1 MLAVSSGTLKM
12 PLLIQIR
19 RKRYMKKKKNQK
31 WFLCVL
37 LAAVLFCSGCGNGT
51 GIIRENTKET
61 ESEAVQGN
69 KLEKGEKDT
78 DLEKLE
84 GAYDSILDCCTKEC
98 IGNKPI
104 DENFLTW
111 MTSNYGKEMIFAIA
125 EEAEQGRMS
134 AERWYELTGN
144 SIQVLWVLYCKETGY
159 QSDSLQNVYF
169 KDCASE
175 DETVMDFAGDINLSE
190 GWATTKHMDMQEN
203 EIFDCFSPE
212 LIMEMQK
219 ADIMMLNNEYT
230 YSTRGTAIP
239 GKAYTFRAQPSRVE
253 ILNQLGVDIVS
264 VANNHVYDYG
274 KEALVDTLETLE
286 EAGIPYVGAGRN
298 LKEAKKIVYFVANG
312 KKIAIV
318 SATQI
323 ERSYNYTKEATED
336 TPGVL
341 KTLKPDKFVSVI
353 EEAKKNSDYVI
364 VYPHWGTEGT
374 NVYGSDQKELAKAY
388 ADAGADVI
396 IGGHT
401 HCLQGFSYVEGVPVL
416 YSLGNFWF
424 NSARLETGME
434 QVRIQK
440 NGEIKVRFLPCMQEN
455 TKTRLLTEEKER
467 TEVLDFMRRLSDGV
481 EIDEEGY
488 ITNSAN

>member
-1 MLAVSSGTLKM
+1 
-12 PLLIQIR
+12 
-19 RKRYMKKKKNQK
+19 MKKRMNQRG
-31 WFLCVL
+31 FFCVL
-37 LAAVLFCSGCGNGT
+37 LAVALFCCGCGNGT
-51 GIIRENTKET
+51 GFIRNHTKET
-61 ESEAVQGN
+61 QSEAVQAN
-69 KLEKGEKDT
+69 KLEPGEKEA

-84 GAYDSILDCCTKEC
+84 EAYNTILDCCTKEY

-104 DENFLTW
+104 DENFLAW
-111 MTSNYGKEMIFAIA
+111 ITSNYGKESIFMIADDVKNGTMDVN
-125 EEAEQGRMS
+125 Q
-134 AERWYELTGN
+134 WYELTGN
-144 SIQVLWVLYCKETGY
+144 SIQTLWVLYCKETGY

-175 DETVMDFAGDINLSE
+175 DEIVLDFAGDINLSE
-190 GWATTKHMDMQEN
+190 GWATTKYMDMQKN
-203 EIFDCFSPE
+203 EIFDCFSKE

-274 KEALVDTLETLE
+274 QEALVDTLDTLE

-323 ERSYNYTKEATED
+323 ERSYNYTKEATET

-388 ADAGADVI
+388 VDAGADVI

-401 HCLQGFSYVEGVPVL
+401 HCLQGFSYIEGVPVL

-434 QVRIQK
+434 QIRIQK
-440 NGEIKVRFLPCMQEN
+440 DGEIKVRFLPCMQEN
-455 TKTRLLTEEKER
+455 TKTRLLTEGNER
-467 TEVLDFMRRLSDGV
+467 EEVLDFMRRLSDGV
-481 EIDEEGY
+481 EIDEDGY